1 MREISVNPAF
11 LRDVKRL
18 KQKHYDMGLLVEV
31 QAVLRRNDRTLLAG
45 RYRDHQ
51 LKGNLRGFRELHIQ
65 GDWLLVYRVEGEHV
79 ALART
84 GTHDGLL

>member
-1 MREISVNPAF
+1 MREVGVNPSF

-18 KQKHYDMGLLVEV
+18 KKKHYDMRLLTEA
-31 QAVLRRNDRTLLAG
+31 QSALRRNDRSLLTG

-51 LKGNLRGFRELHIQ
+51 LKGDLRAFRELHIQ
-65 GDWLLVYRVEGEHV
+65 DDWLLVYRINGERV
-79 ALART
+79 ILART

>member
-1 MREISVNPAF
+1 MREIGVNPAF

-18 KQKHYDMGLLVEV
+18 KQKHNDMGLLVEV
-31 QAVLRRNDRTLLAG
+31 QAVLRRNDRALLAG
-45 RYRDHQ
+45 RYGDHQ

-79 ALART
+79 TLART

>member
-1 MREISVNPAF
+1 MREISVNPVF

-18 KQKHYDMGLLVEV
+18 KQKRFDMGLLVEA
-31 QAVLRRNDRTLLAG
+31 QAVLRRNDRMLLDG

-51 LKGNLRGFRELHIQ
+51 LKGNMRGFRELHIQ
-65 GDWLLVYRVEGEHV
+65 GDWLLVYRGGGERV
-79 ALART
+79 ILART

>member
-1 MREISVNPAF
+1 MREISVNPVF

-18 KQKHYDMGLLVEV
+18 KQKRFDMGLLVEA
-31 QAVLRRNDRTLLAG
+31 QAVLRRNDRMLLDG

-51 LKGNLRGFRELHIQ
+51 LKGNMRGFRELHIQ
-65 GDWLLVYRVEGEHV
+65 GDWLLVYRVEGERV
-79 ALART
+79 ILART

>member
-18 KQKHYDMGLLVEV
+18 KQKHYNMGLLIEV
-31 QAVLRRNDRTLLAG
+31 QSVLRRNDQPLLVS

-65 GDWLLVYRVEGEHV
+65 GDWLLVYRVEDEHV
-79 ALART
+79 TLART

>member
-1 MREISVNPAF
+1 MTATPGSAVLCCVEGSRP
-11 LRDVKRL
+11 
-18 KQKHYDMGLLVEV
+18 LLVEV

-79 ALART
+79 TLART